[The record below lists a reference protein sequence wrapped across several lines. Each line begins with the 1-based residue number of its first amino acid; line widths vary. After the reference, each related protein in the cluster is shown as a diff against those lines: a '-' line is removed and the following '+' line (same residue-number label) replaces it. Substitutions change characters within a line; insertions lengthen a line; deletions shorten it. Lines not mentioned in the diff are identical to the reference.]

1 MLFHQKIPC
10 LFLLLA
16 CCLAAGL
23 AHGQT
28 NFNNPS
34 LEGSPGIGVTPPGWS
49 NCSGTPDVAP
59 GVFGITLAPVN
70 GTTYIGLVTDV
81 SGYREA
87 VGQPFTFTAGVT
99 YSISL
104 NLARSAFYFD
114 TNFGQ
119 AGRLNVWA
127 GSGSCGKAQLIWQS
141 PVATDAW
148 QNFNFSFAPTTN
160 YTHITFEANYPA
172 GSEQKANVLIDNLR
186 LNCSTTTAPTVAS
199 AGTLASQGNVWQ
211 LDQAFNLLT
220 NATVTGVPAAEVKW
234 TAEFQRNGQ
243 TQFTRVIG
251 NPSGYRFEAPGTVVL
266 RPTYFCGGNPVN
278 FAAPLTI
285 TVNDGFN
292 QKIDVDWPGAHD
304 DIAVVCEV
312 SVKRSGQTYFKGTT
326 SSEGKLYVEGIRN
339 GDQLVVKST
348 RLIKPYASAV
358 FNVTFSAEQ
367 ATPVVIN
374 LSPNFVDAGL

>member
-1 MLFHQKIPC
+1 MPFQPKIPR

-16 CCLAAGL
+16 ACLGVTL
-23 AHGQT
+23 AYGQT

-34 LEGSPGIGVTPPGWS
+34 LEGGPGAGVTPPGWS
-49 NCSGTPDVAP
+49 NCSGTPDVLP
-59 GVFGITLAPVN
+59 GVWGVTLPPFSGNSYV
-70 GTTYIGLVTDV
+70 GLVTDAG
-81 SGYREA
+81 GYKEA
-87 VGQPFTFTAGVT
+87 IGQPFAFTASVN
-99 YSISL
+99 YSFSL
-104 NLARSAFYFD
+104 NLARSAVYSS
-114 TNFGQ
+114 GYG
-119 AGRLNVWA
+119 AGGRLNVWA
-127 GSGSCGKAQLIWQS
+127 GSASCGKVQLIWVS
-141 PVATDAW
+141 PVPTDAW
-148 QNFNFSFAPTTN
+148 QNHNFSFTPATN
-160 YTHITFEANYPA
+160 YTHVTFEIEFA
-172 GSEQKANVLIDNLR
+172 GAERSNVLFDNLR
-186 LNCSTTTAPTVAS
+186 LNCSTTTAPTVAA
-199 AGTLASQGNVWQ
+199 AGTLASQGSVWQ
-211 LDQAFNLLT
+211 LDQALNLLT
-220 NATVTGVPAAEVKW
+220 NVTVTGAPAAEVKW

-292 QKIDVDWPGAHD
+292 QKIDVDWPGAHI

-312 SVKRSGQTYFKGTT
+312 SVKRSGQIFFKGTT
-326 SSEGKLYVEGIRN
+326 SNEGKLYVEGIRN

-348 RLIKPYASAV
+348 KLIKPYASAT
-358 FNVTFSAEQ
+358 FSVTFSAEQ